1 MRDSRSKA
9 GFASDDEPTVAFG
22 FLTTM
27 PFSKRFRYGRR
38 PLPRSQTA
46 TRHTVGVSTV
56 VVRRVVMYE
65 EADTVSVTSTHAMRA
80 SKRDATRKVRVG
92 TADPKFVR

>member
-22 FLTTM
+22 FLTTK

-56 VVRRVVMYE
+56 VVRRVAMYE
-65 EADTVSVTSTHAMRA
+65 EADSVSVTSTHALRT